1 MRTIVFV
8 DGFNLYHSLDA
19 KPEYHKYKRLN
30 IRGLATSFLTR
41 SHEIVDTYFFTALPT
56 WHPDTGKIER
66 HRKLVE
72 VYSDMGIKVRWGV
85 FRQTVR
91 ECKICQS
98 SYIAHEEKRTD
109 VNIAVAM
116 LDLAY
121 QGAYDTAC
129 LISGDSDLIPGISK
143 VRERFPATS
152 FRLII
157 PIGRMADELKRACG
171 GSRCASQITNDHLAR
186 NQLPNPF
193 AKISD
198 PTRMIYKPY
207 SWS

>member
-8 DGFNLYHSLDA
+8 DGFNLYHSLNSNTR
-19 KPEYHKYKRLN
+19 YHKYKWLN
-30 IRGLATSFLTR
+30 IKGLAGSFLTR
-41 SHEIVDTYFFTALPT
+41 SHEIVDTYYFTALPT
-56 WHPDTGKIER
+56 WHSDKGKIER
-66 HRKLVE
+66 HRKLAE
-72 VYSDMGIKVRWGV
+72 IYTDLGIKVRWGV
-85 FRQTVR
+85 FRETER
-91 ECKICQS
+91 ECKICNS
-98 SYIAHEEKRTD
+98 LYIAHEEKRTD

-121 QGAYDTAC
+121 QRSYDTAC

-171 GSRCASQITNDHLAR
+171 GDRCASQVTEAHLAG
-186 NQLPNPF
+186 NQLPDPYI
-193 AKISD
+193 KQSD
-198 PTRMIYKPY
+198 PTRMIGKPY
-207 SWS
+207 SWR